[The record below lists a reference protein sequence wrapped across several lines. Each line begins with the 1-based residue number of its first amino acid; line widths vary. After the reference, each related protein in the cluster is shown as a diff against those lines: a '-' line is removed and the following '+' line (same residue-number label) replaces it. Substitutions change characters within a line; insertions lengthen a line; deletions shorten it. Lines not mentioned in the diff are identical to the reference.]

1 MKFSSLP
8 ISLLIA
14 LAPKSAAYTR
24 FSDTNSKQAIVV
36 DMDSNRI
43 VYEKNSMTPTA
54 MASLSKMMTLLVTFD
69 ALKTRKVSL
78 NDQVSII
85 ASDVNREG
93 TNMKLNNGDV
103 ISLDRKSTRLN
114 SSHANI
120 SYAVFCLKKKK
131 HTSTRQVALEI

>member
-1 MKFSSLP
+1 MKFSSISL
-8 ISLLIA
+8 SLLIA
-14 LAPKSAAYTR
+14 LAPKSTAYTR
-24 FSDTNSKQAIVV
+24 FSDTNSRQAIVV

-43 VYEKNSMTPTA
+43 VYEKNSTTPTA

-103 ISLDRKSTRLN
+103 ISLDVLLDSMMRSEE
-114 SSHANI
+114 
-120 SYAVFCLKKKK
+120 
-131 HTSTRQVALEI
+131 HTSELQSRQYLVCRLLLEKK